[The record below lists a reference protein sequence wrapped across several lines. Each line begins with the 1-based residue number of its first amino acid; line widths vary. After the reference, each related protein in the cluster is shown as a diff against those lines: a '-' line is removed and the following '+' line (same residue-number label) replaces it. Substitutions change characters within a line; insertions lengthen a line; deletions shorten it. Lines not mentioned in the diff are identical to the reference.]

1 MANTDAPVGL
11 WPRPGTGGDST
22 PKMREFSVAD
32 AYTSAIG
39 LGGPVQLSA
48 LGTVERLRAT
58 SVTNILG
65 VAANFVSRTG
75 TSRKVNIFYEPTQEF
90 EAQVADGAAVI
101 ASVSNCIGANF
112 SLLNFNTYNGTTR
125 RSICEL
131 TGTGAST
138 HVNRQVRCVA
148 VSRRIDKDEF
158 SASWIGLVVQFQPRL
173 HVFSKHST
181 TV

>member
-1 MANTDAPVGL
+1 
-11 WPRPGTGGDST
+11 
-22 PKMREFSVAD
+22 MREFSVAD

-48 LGTVERLRAT
+48 GGTAERLRAT

-75 TSRKVNIFYEPTQEF
+75 TSRKVNVFYKPEQEF
-90 EAQVADGAAVI
+90 EAQVADGAGAI
-101 ASVSNCIGANF
+101 ATIADCIGANF

-131 TGTGAST
+131 TGTGAAAT
-138 HVNRQVRCVA
+138 ALRQVRCVA
-148 VSRRIDKDEF
+148 VSKRIDKDEF
-158 SASWIGLVVQFQPRL
+158 SASWLGLVVQFQRKL
-173 HVFSKHST
+173 HVFSKQST